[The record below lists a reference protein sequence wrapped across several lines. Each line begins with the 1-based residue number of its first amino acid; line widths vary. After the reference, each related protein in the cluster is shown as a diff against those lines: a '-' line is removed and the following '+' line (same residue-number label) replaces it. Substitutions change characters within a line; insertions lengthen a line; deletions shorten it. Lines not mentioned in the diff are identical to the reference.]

1 MTVVSGGTT
10 EVLSADAS
18 PRESLTRVDRYELFQ
33 LLSSHFEGVTES
45 QFAQDL
51 DEKDWVLR
59 IRRGDRLVGFTT
71 LQVYATE
78 FEGRV
83 VNVVYSGD
91 TITDPDVWGSP
102 VLARA
107 WIAMVRG
114 IQADRSGEPWYWLL
128 LSSGY
133 RTYRF
138 LPVFWREFWPRVAHD
153 TPAAMARLLVHLATQ
168 RFGARTRECV
178 GFCAATGVVRFAHPQ
193 RLRGDLARIPEGKLR
208 DAHVEF
214 FLQRNPAHDAG
225 DELVCLTD
233 LGDHNLTAAGARMVR
248 GASR

>member
-1 MTVVSGGTT
+1 VTVVSDGTT
-10 EVLSADAS
+10 DVLTAQAVL
-18 PRESLTRVDRYELFQ
+18 RESLTRADRNELFR
-33 LLSSHFEGVTES
+33 LLSGHFEGVTES

-71 LQVYATE
+71 LQVYATD
-78 FEGRV
+78 FEGRA

-91 TITDPDVWGSP
+91 TITDADVWGSP

-107 WIAMVRG
+107 WIAMVRD
-114 IQADRSGEPWYWLL
+114 IQASRLDAPWYWLL

-138 LPVFWREFWPRVAHD
+138 LPVFWREFWPCVSHD
-153 TPAAMARLLVHLATQ
+153 TPPAMARLLVHLATQ
-168 RFGARTRECV
+168 RFGPRTPDGI
-178 GFCAATGVVRFAHPQ
+178 GFCAATGIVRFAHPQ
-193 RLRGDLARIPEGKLR
+193 RLRGDLARIPDGKLR
-208 DAHVEF
+208 DAHVDF
-214 FLQRNPAHDAG
+214 FLRHNPTHADG

-233 LGDHNLTAAGARMVR
+233 LGDHNLTAAGARMLR
-248 GASR
+248 GVSR